1 MATPCYQYMVYGPS
15 ADAEDPDVDLN
26 AVIPLTGKYRL
37 LEKVIYASDEVTPMY
52 REFTLQFESIIYKE
66 TMTGTGNDVEAEVA
80 RLRTILDTPAQKLK
94 LYPIGLGQ
102 FGVINEDDMDV
113 KGGPFPQDISISPFA
128 SNRAII
134 ISGNIMFRLSYCNT
148 LGGEYPAL
156 LQYTVEQDMN
166 VDDDGNMEFTTN
178 IIYQAAT
185 PITNPNALKA
195 KTDILTRQVGKS
207 FQGMKKT
214 KRTSM
219 SRDQRTLSIRIVYKE
234 IQSDSAFFPYTS
246 NIQLTDDI
254 ESTLMNSGKGL
265 ASTGG
270 FYKWKR
276 DLNCTIRLPARVS
289 KSWAYY
295 VLRKILEDR
304 FKNLEAVDKK
314 EAIKDASN
322 VTGQPEDAAKAKK
335 NFFLPLRIKISN
347 SVYDRE
353 MKFSLTYM
361 ILSSLDSIITASK
374 ILARTDA
381 SFNDTNEL
389 DPKDLSDQWKEWQDS
404 RDTNL
409 NGFFQYQLDGT
420 PIIFN
425 QCDGSVVD
433 NHTISADIEAILEQ
447 ELIPSSTV
455 DDESETLR
463 TPYGELSPEV
473 SWADYKNEF
482 EIVEDTAVVP
492 VSYLDDPGTSYY
504 RATDGNYANREATA
518 MTLNGRATPSTPTNP
533 NTVISRGRSTFFV
546 RMQGYAIRAGYKIP
560 TPFISEIAGKEAI
573 RVGQPRVKHTQIAQD
588 GDVPVYMSMWD
599 VTYQVVGGDIYQPD
613 IISTIKTTGVAA
625 HYA

>member
-1 MATPCYQYMVYGPS
+1 MATPCYQYMVYGPN
-15 ADAEDPDVDLN
+15 AEEANPDNDLN
-26 AVIPLTGKYRL
+26 AIIPLTGKYRL
-37 LEKVIYASDEVTPMY
+37 MEKVIYAADEVTPMY
-52 REFTLQFESIIYKE
+52 REFTIQFETVIYKE
-66 TMTGTGNDVEAEVA
+66 TMTGSGTDVEAEVA

-102 FGVINEDDMDV
+102 FGVINEDDLDV
-113 KGGPFPQDISISPFA
+113 KGGPFPQDISVAPFA

-134 ISGNIMFRLSYCNT
+134 INGSIMFRLSYCNT

-156 LQYTVEQDMN
+156 VQYTVEQDMN

-178 IIYQAAT
+178 ILYQAAS
-185 PITNPNALKA
+185 PITNPNSLVNR
-195 KTDILTRQVGKS
+195 TLILTRQTGKS

-234 IQSDSAFFPYTS
+234 IPSDSAFFPYTS
-246 NIQLTDDI
+246 NIELTDDI
-254 ESTLMNSGKGL
+254 ESTLVPSGKGI

-276 DLNCTIRLPARVS
+276 DLACAIRLPPRVS
-289 KSWAYY
+289 KAWAYY
-295 VLRKILEDR
+295 VLRKIIKDR
-304 FKNLEAVDKK
+304 FKNLESIEKK
-314 EAIKDASN
+314 KAIKDASN
-322 VTGQPEDAAKAKK
+322 VDSQPEDDTEAKK

-347 SVYDRE
+347 SVYARE

-361 ILSSLDSIITASK
+361 ILSSLESIITASK

-404 RDTNL
+404 RDTKL
-409 NGFFQYQLDGT
+409 TGYFQYEIDGT
-420 PIIFN
+420 PIVFN
-425 QCDGSVVD
+425 QCNGSVST
-433 NHTISADIEAILEQ
+433 HTISSDIVAPLEQ
-447 ELIPSSTV
+447 EVIEESST
-455 DDESETLR
+455 DDESESLR
-463 TPYGELSPEV
+463 TPYGELSASN

-482 EIVEDTAVVP
+482 EIIEDTAVVP

-504 RATDGNYANREATA
+504 QASDGAYANREVTN
-518 MTLNGRATPSTPTNP
+518 MTLNGRTSASSPTNP

-546 RMQGYAIRAGYKIP
+546 RMQGYAIRAGFKIP
-560 TPFISEIAGKEAI
+560 TPFISEIAGKDAVRI
-573 RVGQPRVKHTQIAQD
+573 GQPRVKHTQIAQD

-599 VTYQVVGGDIYQPD
+599 ATYQVVGGDIYQPD
-613 IISTIKTTGVAA
+613 IISTVKTTGVPA
-625 HYA
+625 HYV